1 MTEPISSISPTFETP
16 LEYTT
21 PALGVMKIGLKLNVP
36 QDILELVNQF
46 VKWKTFDD
54 LERDRWR
61 YLNARYED
69 VHNFDIGKEL
79 DMLKG
84 LSSALGTQHDICLK
98 ECSEIEMKYEDF
110 FHKLVEQ
117 VPHIKDIPGYELLT
131 TESEKF
137 QIENALEKKAQNVKL
152 QVVDPALVIHLE
164 DLHNKLMPIENKC
177 GEVTERLGSIGR
189 LLATVNSY
197 IRILGAIVENSRFEE
212 EMRLLESSTFDKEK
226 NPKKRIRESQK
237 LVERERVE
245 EGLLKVLKE
254 VTGKTLDSDDL
265 PDSYE
270 FWKRWW
276 SMWDDAVSSFTI
288 LLDDLSSG

>member
-1 MTEPISSISPTFETP
+1 
-16 LEYTT
+16 
-21 PALGVMKIGLKLNVP
+21 MKIGLKLNVP

-84 LSSALGTQHDICLK
+84 LSSALGRQHDICLK

-137 QIENALEKKAQNVKL
+137 QIEKALQKKAQNVKL

-254 VTGKTLDSDDL
+254 VTGKTVDSDDL